1 MIVKATEIQLKT
13 IKNKESKHKIN
24 PFVFYSSSV
33 TTYLFYKN
41 FFNKLEKSDNSM
53 CIILNDILVSKK
65 Y

>member
-13 IKNKESKHKIN
+13 IKNKESRNKIN
-24 PFVFYSSSV
+24 LFVFYSSSI

-41 FFNKLEKSDNSM
+41 FNKLEKSDNSM

>member
-13 IKNKESKHKIN
+13 IKNKESRNKIN
-24 PFVFYSSSV
+24 PFVFYSSSI

-41 FFNKLEKSDNSM
+41 FNKLEKSDNSM
-53 CIILNDILVSKK
+53 CIILSDILVSKK